1 MRMFTHT
8 RERERER
15 KRVPHTKPCTP
26 DRAVCSTAVPRRGP
40 FRSVA
45 WPAAAAAALPHLV
58 LGSSAAVGANCRRHS
73 RQPHRSSCARTGPGQ
88 QAVRGDLGPERG
100 RYGQSMYVM
109 VQRVAACA
117 SRGSAGGLLA
127 VEGVGSGGRRSLLLP
142 NSCSQRQERV
152 TDKPSRRSSTLSSSA
167 APDRQPTP
175 VFDAQTYS
183 KATRP
188 AEEQSKGVL
197 WMDGMGP
204 SA

>member
-8 RERERER
+8 QERERER

-45 WPAAAAAALPHLV
+45 WPAAAAAAASSPFPA
-58 LGSSAAVGANCRRHS
+58 LGCSPAVGASRRDGT

-100 RYGQSMYVM
+100 RYGQSMCVM

-117 SRGSAGGLLA
+117 SRGSAGGFLA

-152 TDKPSRRSSTLSSSA
+152 TDEPSRRSSTLSSSA

-175 VFDAQTYS
+175 VFDAQTYRM
-183 KATRP
+183 ATRP
-188 AEEQSKGVL
+188 GK
-197 WMDGMGP
+197 
-204 SA
+204 